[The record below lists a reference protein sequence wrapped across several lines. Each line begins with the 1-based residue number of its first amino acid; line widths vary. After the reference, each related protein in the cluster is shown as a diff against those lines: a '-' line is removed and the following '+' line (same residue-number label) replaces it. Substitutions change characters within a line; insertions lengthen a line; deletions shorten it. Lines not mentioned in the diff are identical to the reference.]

1 MTTRRESRT
10 SEASLWNS
18 TELTVPARRNPRTKV
33 PSAFSSIL
41 PELPPAAHAQVIQ
54 LRLPGWN
61 DYERGTPNPI
71 IRSALF
77 AAVQGKSR
85 RYLDQEQIFSSR
97 DITVKYTGQQLTQ
110 SDLDVWETLVHLAR
124 NQPLGK
130 TCEFSAHS
138 LLKAL
143 GRHTGKSQHT
153 WLHGTIVRLVACA
166 VEITHRH
173 LTYGGALLFSFK
185 KHEDTGA
192 YLIRLNPDL
201 IKLFSDNTWTKLD
214 WEQRKK
220 LIKKPLAQ
228 ALHAYYSSH
237 AKPFP
242 VKVES
247 LRRLTASNIKQL
259 RHFRETLRAALAE
272 LANPEVGF
280 LASFRVDESDLVHV
294 ERSPNNVALRAP

>member
-1 MTTRRESRT
+1 M
-10 SEASLWNS
+10 
-18 TELTVPARRNPRTKV
+18 
-33 PSAFSSIL
+33 
-41 PELPPAAHAQVIQ
+41 LPPLPPQPLARVIQ

-61 DYERGTPNPI
+61 DFERGTPNPI

-77 AAVQGKSR
+77 AAVHGKSR
-85 RYLDQEQIFSSR
+85 RYLEQEQVFSSR
-97 DITVKYTGQQLTQ
+97 DIVVKYTGQQLTQ

-124 NQPLGK
+124 NQPLGH

-166 VEITHRH
+166 VEITQRD
-173 LTYGGALLFSFK
+173 LTYGGALLYSFK
-185 KHEDTGA
+185 KDESTGA
-192 YLIRLNPDL
+192 YLIQLNPDL

-214 WEQRKK
+214 WEQRQK
-220 LIKKPLAQ
+220 LLKKPLAQ

-242 VKVES
+242 VKVDS
-247 LRRLTASNIKQL
+247 LRRLTGSNIKEL
-259 RHFRETLRAALAE
+259 RHFRATLHAALTE
-272 LANPEVGF
+272 LADPQVGF
-280 LASFRVDESDLVHV
+280 LVAFRIDENDLVHV
-294 ERSPNNVALRAP
+294 ERAPAALRALRP